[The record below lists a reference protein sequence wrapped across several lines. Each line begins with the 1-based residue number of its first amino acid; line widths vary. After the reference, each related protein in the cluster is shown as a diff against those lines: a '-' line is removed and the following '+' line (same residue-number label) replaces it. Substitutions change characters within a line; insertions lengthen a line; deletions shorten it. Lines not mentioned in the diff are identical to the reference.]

1 MHSNLIKLKIKIMK
15 YINRIG
21 LKNKDFTIVS
31 NNCWGGFVYQK
42 FGLEYKTPFIG
53 LFIFTPDYI
62 ELLKNFKELIFKEL
76 KFINFEQSKYYKEII
91 KNKNYHIYPIA
102 IIGGKV
108 EIHFL
113 HYKSNE
119 EAAEKWNRRVK
130 RINFNNILFKLS
142 EDNLCTDKE
151 IKEFN
156 NLNVKHK
163 ICFTSKVYNQFK
175 DTICIEECVNS
186 GVVKGEH
193 QYYEKYI
200 DIKSILNNLYNN

>member
-119 EAAEKWNRRVK
+119 EAAEKWKRRVK

-142 EDNLCTDKE
+142 FNFLTIYIEIQTLTFYYKQKNKNVLCQSF
-151 IKEFN
+151 I
-156 NLNVKHK
+156 
-163 ICFTSKVYNQFK
+163 
-175 DTICIEECVNS
+175 NS
-186 GVVKGEH
+186 YFH
-193 QYYEKYI
+193 P
-200 DIKSILNNLYNN
+200 SPMALLCHF

>member
-1 MHSNLIKLKIKIMK
+1 MHSNLIKLKTKIMK

-76 KFINFEQSKYYKEII
+76 KFINFEQSKYYEEII
-91 KNKNYHIYPIA
+91 KNNHIYPIA
-102 IIGGKV
+102 KIGDNI

-119 EAAEKWNRRVK
+119 EAAEKWKRRVK
-130 RINFNNILFKLS
+130 RINFSNILFKLS

-163 ICFTSKVYNQFK
+163 ICFTSKVYTQFK
-175 DTICIEECVNS
+175 DTICIEECVNN